1 MTIKTINPYTEK
13 EIGRYEEDSISTVK
27 DKISGIRQAQ
37 LEWKKS
43 IHERIDFLGNVVNKN
58 LRDRKKEIA
67 KSITDEMGKPISQS
81 IAEVEKCIDTI
92 DYICQHY
99 SGYLD
104 SMPVETSTGK
114 AYIRFDPIGVVLLI
128 MPWNF
133 PLWQVVRA
141 AVPAMIA
148 GNGIVLKHASSVTGT
163 SKIIE
168 EVFETDVFK
177 SIVLKGNKSLS
188 VIQYVDGVSFTGST
202 NAGSLIASEAGQKIK
217 KSVLELGGSDPFIV
231 LASADI
237 DRAVKNATIGRLQ
250 NGGQSCI
257 ASKRFIVDSRIEKE
271 FGKKLE
277 ESFAN
282 ITPGDPEDNSTFL
295 GPLSS
300 SDQSDIV
307 TEQVSTLKSMGKVIG
322 GGRTG
327 NLIEPTIAYP
337 GKLFYNE
344 IFGPVAV
351 IKPYKTDKEAIDLAN
366 DSPYGLGASIWGNPE
381 DAEKL
386 ASEIQ
391 SGMVYVN
398 KLVASDPR
406 VPFGGTKN
414 SGYGRELSQ
423 FGIREFTNIK
433 TVWIEK

>member
-99 SGYLD
+99 SGYLH

-202 NAGSLIASEAGQKIK
+202 IC
-217 KSVLELGGSDPFIV
+217 
-231 LASADI
+231 
-237 DRAVKNATIGRLQ
+237 T
-250 NGGQSCI
+250 
-257 ASKRFIVDSRIEKE
+257 
-271 FGKKLE
+271 
-277 ESFAN
+277 
-282 ITPGDPEDNSTFL
+282 
-295 GPLSS
+295 
-300 SDQSDIV
+300 
-307 TEQVSTLKSMGKVIG
+307 VI
-322 GGRTG
+322 
-327 NLIEPTIAYP
+327 
-337 GKLFYNE
+337 
-344 IFGPVAV
+344 
-351 IKPYKTDKEAIDLAN
+351 
-366 DSPYGLGASIWGNPE
+366 
-381 DAEKL
+381 
-386 ASEIQ
+386 
-391 SGMVYVN
+391 
-398 KLVASDPR
+398 
-406 VPFGGTKN
+406 
-414 SGYGRELSQ
+414 
-423 FGIREFTNIK
+423 
-433 TVWIEK
+433 